1 MKMKEIVKETTT
13 AGAVASVNAPI
24 GNMQRRIPK
33 NGLDSDNLMGGPKK
47 KKPKSK
53 KA

>member
-1 MKMKEIVKETTT
+1 MKMKDIVKENTT
-13 AGAVASVNAPI
+13 AGAVASVNAPVAP
-24 GNMQRRIPK
+24 MQRRTPK

>member
-1 MKMKEIVKETTT
+1 MKIKDIVKETTT
-13 AGAVASVNAPI
+13 AGAIASVNAPVATI
-24 GNMQRRIPK
+24 QKRIPK
-33 NGLDSDNLMGGPKK
+33 NGLDSDNLIGGKK